1 MNGMTNKHLIF
12 LDTNLFIYFF
22 EGKGVFGLKAKK
34 VFELLATNKAEAVTS
49 IITQI
54 ELLSLKSS
62 DESSKHLLEL
72 FLETPNLTV
81 ENLGPEIANEAAR
94 VRRIY
99 GFRTPDAIQLATAI
113 YCKAEKF
120 ITNDKR
126 LASFKEIKI
135 EFL

>member
-1 MNGMTNKHLIF
+1 MKNKPLIF
-12 LDTNLFIYFF
+12 LDTNPFIYFF
-22 EGKGVFGLKAKK
+22 EGKGVLGLKAKK
-34 VFELLATNKAEAVTS
+34 VFELLTTNKAKAVTS

-62 DESSKHLLEL
+62 DQNSKHLLEL

-94 VRRIY
+94 VRRAY
-99 GFRTPDAIQLATAI
+99 GFRTPDAIQLATAL
-113 YCKAEKF
+113 YCKVDKF

-126 LASFKEIKI
+126 LANFKEIKI
-135 EFL
+135 ELL